1 MSDKRKEK
9 RAKAKRYIVCVNGR
23 PLMIGHYDDTP
34 LGGVLM
40 YGEVV
45 TAMPRSTAKRAMKRT
60 AEYAKKRGLD
70 WECENNR
77 MFLLVEN
84 ARGEVAE

>member
-1 MSDKRKEK
+1 MSDKRKSK
-9 RAKAKRYIVCVNGR
+9 HAKAKRYIVCGNGR

-34 LGGVLM
+34 LGGVLV

-45 TAMPRSTAKRAMKRT
+45 TAMPLSTARRAMKRT
-60 AEYAKKRGLD
+60 AEYAKEHGFK
-70 WECENNR
+70 WNCESNR

-84 ARGEVAE
+84 AKGEVAE